1 MAAITPKENEESIPF
16 FPDHVKTEAKVVV
29 GLVVISLIIAAVGM
43 INPVGLDDPANPMD
57 TPMHVKPEWY
67 FLALYQLL
75 KYIPKTAGVV
85 IPLIAVIMVT
95 IWPFIDRKP
104 DKSRKSQRIR
114 AIIAA
119 VGVILFIAGT
129 IWGEVS

>member
-29 GLVVISLIIAAVGM
+29 GLVVIALIIAAAGM
-43 INPVGLDDPANPMD
+43 INPVGVGDPADPMN
-57 TPMHVKPEWY
+57 TPLHVKPEWY
-67 FLALYQLL
+67 FLALYQAL

-85 IPLIAVIMVT
+85 IPLIAVVLVT
-95 IWPFIDRKP
+95 LWPFIDRKP
-104 DKSRKSQRIR
+104 DKSRKTQKIR
-114 AIIAA
+114 AIVAV

>member
-1 MAAITPKENEESIPF
+1 MAAITSKEDEESIPF
-16 FPDHVKTEAKVVV
+16 FPDHVKTEAKVVL
-29 GLVVISLIIAAVGM
+29 GLVVVALIIAAYGM
-43 INPVGLDDPANPMD
+43 ASPVGVGDPADPMN
-57 TPMHVKPEWY
+57 TPLHVKPEWY

-85 IPLIAVIMVT
+85 IPMIAVILVT
-95 IWPFIDRKP
+95 LWPFIDRKP
-104 DKSRKSQRIR
+104 DRSRKTQMIR
-114 AIIAA
+114 GILAV

>member
-1 MAAITPKENEESIPF
+1 MAAITSKEDEESIPF
-16 FPDHVKTEAKVVV
+16 YPDHVKTEAKVVV
-29 GLVVISLIIAAVGM
+29 GLLVLTLIIATVGM
-43 INPVGLDDPANPMD
+43 ISPVGVGDPADPMN
-57 TPMHVKPEWY
+57 TPLHVKPEWY

-95 IWPFIDRKP
+95 LWPFIDRKP
-104 DKSRKSQRIR
+104 DKSRKTQMIR
-114 AIIAA
+114 ATVAV
-119 VGVILFIAGT
+119 VGVIVFIAGT

>member
-1 MAAITPKENEESIPF
+1 MTAITPKEHEESIPF

-29 GLVVISLIIAAVGM
+29 GMMVVVLAIATFGM
-43 INPVGLDDPANPMD
+43 LSPVGVGAPADPMD

-67 FLALYQLL
+67 FLALYQAL

-85 IPLIAVIMVT
+85 IPLIAVIMVAL
-95 IWPFIDRKP
+95 WPFIDRKP
-104 DKSRKSQRIR
+104 DKSRNQKVR
-114 AIIAA
+114 AILAA
-119 VGVILFIAGT
+119 VGVIVFIIGT